1 LFPSDKKQDKKQ
13 EDYGERLASDNKKA
27 DTIQPDTN
35 PMPTDVMQGWSSFFA
50 GELDAAA
57 TLTGLLF
64 VAVSINLT
72 RILQYP
78 HLPRRAAETLA
89 ALGSVIAVTTFA
101 LIPRQSSRA
110 YGIEIGATGIVIW
123 AVRTFLLIRSR
134 KFDRQYVGVVRRLI
148 ENQIPPLPFV
158 IAGAMLTADRPGGV
172 YWIVP
177 GILLSFIAGIFGA
190 WVLLVEIQ
198 R

>member
-1 LFPSDKKQDKKQ
+1 
-13 EDYGERLASDNKKA
+13 
-27 DTIQPDTN
+27 
-35 PMPTDVMQGWSSFFA
+35 MPTDVMQGWSNFFT

-89 ALGSVIAVTTFA
+89 ALASVVAVGTFA
-101 LIPRQSSRA
+101 LIPRQSPEA
-110 YGIEIGATGIVIW
+110 YGIEIGATGILTW
-123 AVRTFLLIRSR
+123 AIRTFLLVRSR
-134 KFDRQYVGVVRRLI
+134 KFDREYVGTARRVI
-148 ENQIPPLPFV
+148 ENQLSPLPFV
-158 IAGAMLTADRPGGV
+158 VAGGLLVSGRTEGV

-177 GILLSFIAGIFGA
+177 GILLSFTAGIFGA

>member
-1 LFPSDKKQDKKQ
+1 
-13 EDYGERLASDNKKA
+13 
-27 DTIQPDTN
+27 
-35 PMPTDVMQGWSSFFA
+35 MPTDVMQGWSNFFS

-72 RILQYP
+72 RILEYQ

-158 IAGAMLTADRPGGV
+158 IAGAMLMADRPAGV